1 MSKFKDLREGVGYT
15 QEGLAHAMGVSVS
28 TVRRWER
35 GKGSMN
41 LKLALDLC
49 ALLRCS
55 PMTLYQ
61 CSAQGGGGD
70 LSIYKGENQDG
81 QN

>member
-1 MSKFKDLREGVGYT
+1 
-15 QEGLAHAMGVSVS
+15 
-28 TVRRWER
+28 
-35 GKGSMN
+35 
-41 LKLALDLC
+41 
-49 ALLRCS
+49 
-55 PMTLYQ
+55 MTLYQ